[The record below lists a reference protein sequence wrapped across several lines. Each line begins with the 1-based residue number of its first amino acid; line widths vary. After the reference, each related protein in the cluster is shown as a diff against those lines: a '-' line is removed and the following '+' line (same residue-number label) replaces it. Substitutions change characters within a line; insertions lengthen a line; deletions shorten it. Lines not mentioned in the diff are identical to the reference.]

1 MKRQKGQTIA
11 HFNEDLSNIIF
22 YKIEDNNKEFILIR
36 EKGTKKYILYNNKEN
51 TYAEIDEFISWD
63 KLDINKYQFK
73 FDRVFFWGDSPFV
86 TDYALPDYSL
96 YFKFYEY
103 LLQIREAEVLNL
115 IHYKNLMEKLS
126 FIDKIITTIYYKL
139 IRRSYS
145 GKIKR
150 KIKEL
155 KVIW

>member
-51 TYAEIDEFISWD
+51 TYAEIDEFFSWD

-73 FDRVFFWGDSPFV
+73 FDRVFFLGDSP
-86 TDYALPDYSL
+86 
-96 YFKFYEY
+96 
-103 LLQIREAEVLNL
+103 LNL